1 MGGVFDSAIS
11 GEMKENGFWN
21 TMGSVTVSTIVS
33 TGVGAFSKWGVSKL
47 KARSL
52 KKMTNSIA
60 NSKLRRI
67 GINTKIGSNIVK
79 KSKTGLSE
87 IIKNSNWIGNIVA
100 DYGTSSIMGGV
111 LSSVWSY
118 YFNGRWF

>member
-1 MGGVFDSAIS
+1 
-11 GEMKENGFWN
+11 
-21 TMGSVTVSTIVS
+21 
-33 TGVGAFSKWGVSKL
+33 
-47 KARSL
+47 
-52 KKMTNSIA
+52 MTNSIA
-60 NSKLRRI
+60 NNKLRRI

-79 KSKTGLSE
+79 KSKTGLSK